1 VLKEILDWWQYNF
14 WLGLA
19 GVVVGL
25 VAISPLLLSKRFR
38 KWLSR
43 SSLDLEGLGLTIILV
58 AILLVGLYNWFFAS
72 GGVN

>member
-1 VLKEILDWWQYNF
+1 MLKEILEWWQYNL

-25 VAISPLLLSKRFR
+25 VAIFPFLLSKRFR

-43 SSLDLEGLGLTIILV
+43 SSLDLEGLGLTIIV
-58 AILLVGLYNWFFAS
+58 IAILLVGLYNWFIGSEA
-72 GGVN
+72 